1 MFRSMKTRAALAAAA
16 LTGAAA
22 LLVGCAAGPAPQPTP
37 TETTGASSPLDE
49 LIAAAQAEGEVT
61 LYSVPDERVTQ
72 QIQTAFQ
79 DKYGIKLSYLRA
91 TAAEV
96 SQRFAAEAEADATVA
111 DVIVTLND
119 GFLAAGVEDGLFVP
133 MEDADIP
140 DYPGAVSPEALLP
153 GLAVVQLTKLA
164 MGYNTDNAP
173 EIETWEDLLKPE
185 LAGKVAI
192 SSPENAIHLDLFYV
206 LSEEYGMEFLEE
218 LSGQIQRV
226 YTGGSQVVE
235 ALSSGEAWAAPGV
248 VAAGLAIAAGQGAPL
263 GWAVPANTLLSP
275 SVMGVVADAP
285 HPAAARL
292 LAHFLMS
299 EEGLELLNGADGQ
312 VSPSDGEALN
322 VGWLAT
328 PELDA
333 KAASK
338 KAEIMKALG
347 IQ

>member
-22 LLVGCAAGPAPQPTP
+22 LLAGCAAGPAPQPT
-37 TETTGASSPLDE
+37 TTQDAGGSPLDE

-61 LYSVPDERVTQ
+61 LYSVPDERITQ
-72 QIQTAFQ
+72 QIQKAFQ
-79 DKYGIKLSYLRA
+79 DKYDVKLSYLRA

-96 SQRFAAEAEADATVA
+96 AQRFSAEADADATVA

-119 GFLAAGVEDGLFVP
+119 GFLAAGIESGLFEP
-133 MEDADIP
+133 LEDAGIP
-140 DYPGAVSPEALLP
+140 DYPGAVAPEATME
-153 GLAVVQLTKLA
+153 GLAIVQLTKLA
-164 MGYNTDNAP
+164 MGFNTDNAP

-206 LSEEYGMEFLEE
+206 LSEEYGMEFLEK
-218 LSGQIQRV
+218 LGGQIQRV

-248 VAAGLAIAAGQGAPL
+248 VAAGLAIAAEQGAPL
-263 GWAVPANTLLSP
+263 GWAVPDNTILSP
-275 SVMGVVADAP
+275 SVMGLVADAP

-292 LAHFLMS
+292 LVHFLTS
-299 EEGLELLNGADGQ
+299 AEGLELLNSAEGQ
-312 VSPSDGEALN
+312 VSPANGDALN
-322 VGWLAT
+322 AGWLAT

-333 KAASK
+333 KAASR
-338 KAEIMKALG
+338 KAEIVKALG
-347 IQ
+347 LQ